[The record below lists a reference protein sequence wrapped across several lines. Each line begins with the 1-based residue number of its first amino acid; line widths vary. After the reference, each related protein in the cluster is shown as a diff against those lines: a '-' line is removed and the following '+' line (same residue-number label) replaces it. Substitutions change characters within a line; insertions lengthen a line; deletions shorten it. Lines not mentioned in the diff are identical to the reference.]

1 MNDRSSNKTTVDGA
15 RAETR
20 SDPAERQTLVHD
32 AVWKPELA
40 ERLHELL
47 YDRELG
53 VDELDARLS
62 ELKLQH
68 GDCVHQVLL
77 HILSHLK
84 FEPAEAQDHWRR
96 ILAHRLDLQRRLDEP
111 VDLRVA
117 LTSYFVQVNRQLE
130 TPKVI
135 ELKLFEQT
143 QASAYR
149 DELTGLHNYRLF
161 REYLTQEITRSEAH
175 SMPLSVV
182 MIDVDNFKAYNDRNG
197 HETGNDAL
205 ALIARLLRR
214 SLRKGDLAAR
224 YGGEEFV
231 LILPMTSKTTA
242 DQVAEQARSAI
253 EQYSFHNG
261 NYQPGGR
268 LTVSMG
274 IATFPADAREFSG
287 LVRQA
292 DRAMYIAKSSGKN
305 QVQLFGQNRRSFER
319 VPAAL
324 DGEYR
329 VLVAES
335 HRLKTVDVSEKG
347 LRFYTDRSIPVG
359 SLIDFRVNLG
369 HPGKSITACGRVV
382 HVAELPDGRF
392 QTALRVTDMEAADQ
406 SALLEFLRSAETA
419 EE

>member
-1 MNDRSSNKTTVDGA
+1 MSERSSIETTVDRV
-15 RAETR
+15 RAE
-20 SDPAERQTLVHD
+20 SPVGPEGSQTMLHD

-40 ERLHELL
+40 ERLYELL

-53 VDELDARLS
+53 VDALDGELS
-62 ELKLQH
+62 ELRLQH

-77 HILSHLK
+77 HILSHLR
-84 FEPAEAQDHWRR
+84 FEPDEARDHWRR

-117 LTSYFVQVNRQLE
+117 LTSYFVQVNRQLQ

-175 SMPLSVV
+175 GVPLSVV
-182 MIDVDNFKAYNDRNG
+182 MVDVDNFKMYNDRNG

-205 ALIARLLRR
+205 SLVARLLRR
-214 SLRKGDLAAR
+214 TLRKGDLAAR

-231 LILPMTSKTTA
+231 LILPMTAKTA
-242 DQVAEQARSAI
+242 ASQVAEEARSAI

-261 NYQPGGR
+261 NYQPGGC
-268 LTVSMG
+268 LSVSMG
-274 IATFPADAREFSG
+274 VATFPADARDFST

-305 QVQLFGQNRRSFER
+305 QVQLFGQSRRSFER
-319 VPAAL
+319 IPATL
-324 DGEYR
+324 SGEYR

-335 HRLKTVDVSEKG
+335 HALKTVDVSEKG
-347 LRFYTDRSIPVG
+347 LRFHTDRPLPVG

-369 HPGKSITACGRVV
+369 QPGKSVKACGRVV
-382 HVAELPDGRF
+382 HVAEQPDGRY
-392 QTALRVTDMEAADQ
+392 QAALRVTDMDSEDH
-406 SALLEFLRSAETA
+406 SELLEFLRTA
-419 EE
+419 EDAGR

>member
-1 MNDRSSNKTTVDGA
+1 MTESECAVTGTSA
-15 RAETR
+15 
-20 SDPAERQTLVHD
+20 HD
-32 AVWKPELA
+32 AIWKPELA
-40 ERLHELL
+40 ERLYELL

-53 VDELDARLS
+53 VDALDGELS
-62 ELKLQH
+62 ELRLQH

-77 HILSHLK
+77 HILSHLR
-84 FEPAEAQDHWRR
+84 FDPAEAEDHWRS
-96 ILAHRLDLQRRLDEP
+96 ILAHRLDLQRRLDET

-117 LTSYFVQVNRQLE
+117 LTSYFVQVNKQLQ

-135 ELKLFEQT
+135 ELKLFEKT

-175 SMPLSVV
+175 GMPLSVV
-182 MIDVDNFKAYNDRNG
+182 MVDVDNFKMYNDRNG

-205 ALIARLLRR
+205 SLVARLLRR

-242 DQVAEQARSAI
+242 SEVAEGARAAV
-253 EQYSFHNG
+253 EAYSFHNG

-268 LTVSMG
+268 LSVSMG
-274 IATFPADAREFSG
+274 VATFPADARDFST

-292 DRAMYIAKSSGKN
+292 DRALYIAKSNGKN

-319 VPAAL
+319 VEAAL
-324 DGEYR
+324 SGEYR
-329 VLVAES
+329 VLVPQS
-335 HRLKTVDVSEKG
+335 HPLRTVDVSEKG
-347 LRFYTDRSIPVG
+347 LRFNTDRPLPVG
-359 SLIDFRVNLG
+359 ALIDFRVALES
-369 HPGKSITACGRVV
+369 GKTVTACGRVV
-382 HVAELPDGRF
+382 HVAEQPDGRY
-392 QTALRVTDMEAADQ
+392 QAALRVTDMESADH
-406 SALLEFLRSAETA
+406 SDLLEFLRSSQIV
-419 EE
+419 EED